1 MTREDLKKYRG
12 NKLWI
17 EEQIEL
23 YTEMKQRVEGLK
35 AVLLDGMPKAKNKPN
50 YAIENLIDKYNFII
64 EELASEQEE
73 LNKIILQL
81 KRVEEPYREILTKFY
96 IQGKKLVRV
105 ADEMNYTYDYTRRMN
120 GIALDKFEKEAEKEE
135 THKIL
140 QNNTL

>member
-23 YTEMKQRVEGLK
+23 YTEMKQRAEGIK
-35 AVLLDGMPKAKNKPN
+35 AVVLDGMPKAKNKPN

-105 ADEMNYTYDYTRRMN
+105 ADEMNYNYEYVKRMN
-120 GIALDKFEKEAEKEE
+120 RIALNKFDELNKKD
-135 THKIL
+135 TKSYWMSL
-140 QNNTL
+140 

>member
-1 MTREDLKKYRG
+1 MTREDLKNYRG

-23 YTEMKQRVEGLK
+23 YTEMKQRAEGFK
-35 AVLLDGMPKAKNKPN
+35 AVVLDGMPKAKNKPN

-81 KRVEEPYREILTKFY
+81 KRVEEPFRKLLFKYY
-96 IQGKKLVRV
+96 IKGKNFIKV
-105 ADEMNYTYDYTRRMN
+105 ADEMNYSYDRVKHVHK
-120 GIALDKFEKEAEKEE
+120 IALKRFDEADMSTPKSTE
-135 THKIL
+135 
-140 QNNTL
+140 